1 MIAPAANTVNLKD
14 RITTAQWVL
23 ERQLAWIAA
32 AEVKVG
38 FTVAIDTALLG
49 GLAAAFS
56 TAEPTARTAWAYLWI
71 LIAAGA
77 AVIAIFC
84 AAMTV
89 LPRTSGPTRSLLF
102 FAPVAAL
109 ECLTYREQFKG
120 ATDEALLDDWTTQIH
135 RNSQIACDKYTWVRK
150 AMLWSFFGSMP
161 WLAAVGMLVKT

>member
-1 MIAPAANTVNLKD
+1 MISHGTTVNLKD
-14 RITTAQWVL
+14 RMTTAQWVL

-56 TAEPTARTAWAYLWI
+56 AAEPAARTLWAYLWVFS
-71 LIAAGA
+71 AAGA

-89 LPRTSGPTRSLLF
+89 LPRTKGPNRSMLF

-109 ECLTYREQFKG
+109 EASTYQERFRK
-120 ATDEALLDDWTTQIH
+120 ATDEELLDDWTAQVH
-135 RNSQIACDKYTWVRK
+135 RNSQIACDKYLWVRK

-161 WLAAVGMLVKT
+161 WLAAIGMLVKT